1 MSGVADGSMKNPKS
15 DQPKESPHFM
25 EPMKARLATELPTGE
40 DWLFEIKLD
49 GIRAIALKDGGT
61 VRLFSRRP
69 RELTDDYPE
78 IVAALHRLPV
88 DRFTMDGEIVSY
100 DTQGRSLFQA
110 LQVLKR
116 KPEER
121 NAVFLVLF
129 DLLHLNGR
137 DLTSTTLVQRRKA
150 LQKLLWR
157 CRPPLRFS
165 IGLDAPPAQLWKEI
179 MKLGLEGVIA
189 KRKTS
194 VYEAGRRSGAWL
206 KIKAQNQQEF
216 VIGGYTA
223 PGGTRAHFGS
233 VLVGYYDGRQ
243 LRFASKVG
251 TGFNARSLQALHQLF
266 QKHRAAACPF
276 VNLPTRRNSRFGQG
290 LSAADMKR
298 CTWLKPR
305 LVCQVKFLEWTGDGS
320 LRHPVFVGLR
330 EDKEPSRVV
339 REETSGLRSA
349 SAASA

>member
-1 MSGVADGSMKNPKS
+1 MKHTRHGQS
-15 DQPKESPHFM
+15 DQSPRFV
-25 EPMKARLATELPTGE
+25 EPMKARLAAELPEGE

-69 RELTDDYPE
+69 RELTEDYPE
-78 IVAALHRLPV
+78 IVAALRRLPV

-100 DTQGRSLFQA
+100 DTQGRSSFQA

-121 NAVFLVLF
+121 SAVFLVLF
-129 DLLHLNGR
+129 DLLHLNGQE
-137 DLTSTTLVQRRKA
+137 LTSATLVQRRKT
-150 LQKLLWR
+150 LQKLLSR
-157 CRPPLRFS
+157 CGPPLRFS
-165 IGLDAPPAQLWKEI
+165 IALDAPPAQLWKEI
-179 MKLGLEGVIA
+179 VKLGLEGVIA
-189 KRKTS
+189 KRRTS

-206 KIKAQNQQEF
+206 KIKAQSQQEF

-233 VLVGYYDGRQ
+233 VLVGYYDGGQ
-243 LRFASKVG
+243 LIFASKVG
-251 TGFNARSLQALHQLF
+251 TGFNARSLQALHRLF
-266 QKHRAAACPF
+266 QEHRTSACPF
-276 VNLPTRRNSRFGQG
+276 VNLPTRRKSRFGQG
-290 LSAADMKR
+290 VSAAEMKR

-320 LRHPVFVGLR
+320 LRHPVFLGLR
-330 EDKEPSRVV
+330 ADKDPRRVV
-339 REETSGLRSA
+339 REETSAINAA